1 MHLPEMERHRSG
13 RLYVIRIY
21 EALGVL
27 GIRASELLAWSLT
40 LRAAFNPPAEDK
52 EQTATAAPSSV
63 LNALE
68 KLSQQMDELILR
80 QTRVEERLAALETN
94 SGSITKQA
102 HISTQRHC
110 KEPTQGQPKR
120 ARKRALKALTTVWFE
135 WFTAVPRMYEST
147 SVSKATLHES
157 RHAVAYMMLCVSS
170 KFKLD
175 LSSTGYK
182 AEVHAVGVEAEK
194 PALEFLVAQGSQA
207 AAIGSVFKAMRALH
221 KAGQLDSLVAQF
233 REIYFE
239 GDIIDPTPHS
249 ALRSFMRFT

>member
-1 MHLPEMERHRSG
+1 MHFPEMERHRSNS
-13 RLYVIRIY
+13 LYVIRIY

-40 LRAAFNPPAEDK
+40 LRAAFNPPAEAK

-102 HISTQRHC
+102 HITTQQHC
-110 KEPTQGQPKR
+110 EEPTQGQPKR
-120 ARKRALKALTTVWFE
+120 ARKRAPKALATVWFE
-135 WFTAVPRMYEST
+135 WFTAVPRMYESA

-157 RHAVAYMMLCVSS
+157 RHAVAYMMLCLPSG
-170 KFKLD
+170 FKLD
-175 LSSTGYK
+175 PSSTGYK

-194 PALEFLVAQGSQA
+194 RALEFLAAQGSQA
-207 AAIGSVFKAMRALH
+207 AAVDSVVKAMRALH

-249 ALRSFMRFT
+249 ALPAFMRFT